1 LALNTT
7 TGVTSTTGY
16 SIQQIEIGADNA
28 VWVSTR
34 SSRFSNIDSG
44 GEFLN
49 LLMEILSVR
58 YIM

>member
-1 LALNTT
+1 MVELPLPKYEFVALNTT

-44 GEFLN
+44 GNF
-49 LLMEILSVR
+49 
-58 YIM
+58 